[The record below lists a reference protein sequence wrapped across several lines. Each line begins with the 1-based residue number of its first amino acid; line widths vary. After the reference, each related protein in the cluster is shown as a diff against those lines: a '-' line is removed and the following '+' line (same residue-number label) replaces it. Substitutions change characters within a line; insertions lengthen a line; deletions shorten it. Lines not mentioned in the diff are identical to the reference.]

1 MNEKWFDECSLVA
14 YPHEVRFLHIDGGSI
29 SYCVDKHVSE
39 YIGKI
44 QAQLNTLQNENRDK
58 NIKNMILQSK
68 IDKSDELIETYK
80 KERDTYKRL
89 AEEYINKYNK
99 EKEKNKRVIN
109 RISIVRMDNDIT
121 METNRVLDYILKSLI
136 GE

>member
-1 MNEKWFDECSLVA
+1 MEK
-14 YPHEVRFLHIDGGSI
+14 
-29 SYCVDKHVSE
+29 
-39 YIGKI
+39 
-44 QAQLNTLQNENRDK
+44 
-58 NIKNMILQSK
+58 
-68 IDKSDELIETYK
+68 ELIETYK
-80 KERDTYKRL
+80 NERDTYKRL

-99 EKEKNKRVIN
+99 EKEKNKRDIN

>member
-1 MNEKWFDECSLVA
+1 MEK
-14 YPHEVRFLHIDGGSI
+14 
-29 SYCVDKHVSE
+29 
-39 YIGKI
+39 
-44 QAQLNTLQNENRDK
+44 
-58 NIKNMILQSK
+58 
-68 IDKSDELIETYK
+68 ELIETYK
-80 KERDTYKRL
+80 NERDTYKRL

-99 EKEKNKRVIN
+99 EKEKNKRAIN

>member
-1 MNEKWFDECSLVA
+1 MEK
-14 YPHEVRFLHIDGGSI
+14 
-29 SYCVDKHVSE
+29 
-39 YIGKI
+39 
-44 QAQLNTLQNENRDK
+44 
-58 NIKNMILQSK
+58 
-68 IDKSDELIETYK
+68 ELIETYK
-80 KERDTYKRL
+80 NERDTYKRL

-99 EKEKNKRVIN
+99 EKEKNKRTTN

>member
-1 MNEKWFDECSLVA
+1 MEEELETENYGYKKKVEKMLLEKEKL
-14 YPHEVRFLHIDGGSI
+14 E
-29 SYCVDKHVSE
+29 
-39 YIGKI
+39 
-44 QAQLNTLQNENRDK
+44 
-58 NIKNMILQSK
+58 
-68 IDKSDELIETYK
+68 ELIETYK
-80 KERDTYKRL
+80 NERDTYKRL

-99 EKEKNKRVIN
+99 EKEINKRAIN